1 MYLRNVKQLFRSVTP
16 EFDERA
22 YGFANLVDLLR
33 AAARENIVR
42 VDRDRQGVIRVFQG
56 NTPVQAQAPVKK
68 IFDIED
74 ELAAEAAAA
83 AAQAAAT
90 ISNRPEV
97 LDVTVVETE
106 HVLVGGDVKTIETV
120 VSTPPAAPQLPVL
133 DLDIEEDDE
142 PNFNRPGAGG
152 DEGELAAIPVRKRT
166 PAAARRRPGVK
177 PVAAAGR
184 DRAPRGGAPRGGGP
198 RTPRARKSVKR

>member
-1 MYLRNVKQLFRSVTP
+1 
-16 EFDERA
+16 
-22 YGFANLVDLLR
+22 VDLLR

-56 NTPVQAQAPVKK
+56 SVPVAAEPPVKK

-83 AAQAAAT
+83 GAQAVAA
-90 ISNRPEV
+90 ISERPEV
-97 LDVTVVETE
+97 LDVTIVETE
-106 HVLVGGDVKTIETV
+106 HVLIGDEVKTIETV
-120 VSTPPAAPQLPVL
+120 VSTPPAPPQLPVL
-133 DLDIEEDDE
+133 DLDLDEDEDE

-166 PAAARRRPGVK
+166 PAGARRRPGVK
-177 PVAAAGR
+177 PAAAAGR
-184 DRAPRGGAPRGGGP
+184 DRAPRGGGPRAGGP
-198 RTPRARKSVKR
+198 RTPRARKTVKR